1 MDEQVLTLFNIDK
14 LNESLELLK
23 QKTIKLSI
31 EQYIKDF
38 DDINDIIIA
47 YNEIKNSIIGLDK
60 IQKFIIKNR
69 SNISFGLIKCSML
82 TPVC

>member
-60 IQKFIIKNR
+60 IQKFIIKNKT
-69 SNISFGLIKCSML
+69 N
-82 TPVC
+82 

>member
-14 LNESLELLK
+14 LNESLEIIK
-23 QKTIKLSI
+23 QKTIKISI

-60 IQKFIIKNR
+60 IQKFIIKNKT
-69 SNISFGLIKCSML
+69 N
-82 TPVC
+82 